1 MVVRM
6 HQYNQSKTIRTD
18 QKFSV
23 SMIVIATVAILA
35 LDSTSTM
42 AMAHHD
48 HHHDGSSSDN
58 SGQNNGAIVN
68 GVIRYCTSNLPT
80 CWSILNGLAGLL

>member
-1 MVVRM
+1 M

>member
-1 MVVRM
+1 M
-6 HQYNQSKTIRTD
+6 HQYNQNKTIRTD

-23 SMIVIATVAILA
+23 SMVLIATVAILA
-35 LDSTSTM
+35 LGSTSTNM

-58 SGQNNGAIVN
+58 SGQNNGGGVLNDAIH
-68 GVIRYCTSNLPT
+68 YCSSNLST
-80 CWSILNGLAGLL
+80 CWNILSGVANLL